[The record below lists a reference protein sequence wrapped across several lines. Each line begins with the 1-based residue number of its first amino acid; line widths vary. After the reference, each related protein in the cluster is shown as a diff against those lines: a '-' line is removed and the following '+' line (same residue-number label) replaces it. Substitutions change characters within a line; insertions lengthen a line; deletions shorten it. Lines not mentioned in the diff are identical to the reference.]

1 MCRVHCNTLLTN
13 VIIDCRKTGSSVIS
27 DAASVI
33 SQQRS
38 TQHYSFDDLVAAEQ
52 TGVRTFELVIA
63 IHNDSC
69 CDW

>member
-1 MCRVHCNTLLTN
+1 
-13 VIIDCRKTGSSVIS
+13 VIS